1 MQLGMT
7 FPGEAGA
14 HGFHSLQDVQQIL
27 ERAGQAIVAGF
38 CPLLLNDLRH
48 PRIPAQ
54 MPWSTFAGS
63 LGRPRDALAQA
74 RRRPGQSP
82 IRINGSP

>member
-1 MQLGMT
+1 MPRLRMIKEVIDGYGYASFTIPMT
-7 FPGEAGA
+7 E
-14 HGFHSLQDVQQIL
+14 IL
-27 ERAGQAIVAGF
+27 WHLASVARF

>member
-1 MQLGMT
+1 MMADVPE
-7 FPGEAGA
+7 PGSEHRVTA
-14 HGFHSLQDVQQIL
+14 S
-27 ERAGQAIVAGF
+27 VARF